1 MKKRFYLVC
10 AAALMTVGAHATN
23 GADYHFDTVIE
34 GDVVLSDD
42 NYWDLFAGAGI
53 DNVLISAGASLTS
66 SALVYNFAGIPT
78 DADNLIQL
86 DNGGTFRFYSDP
98 ERSSI
103 TQEDLDD
110 FGYDYV
116 GSFTET
122 PYSFYITGTGNEIYL
137 GEGQKVGGSIVGNG
151 DVTVYVG
158 KGTTFNFA
166 TTKWVSASMQ
176 PSLAENDTL
185 IFSGHLYVKSLT
197 GEPID
202 TISFGTAFPGSTAG
216 NVSYAK
222 NEFNQPQF
230 VLDINGVE
238 GVVLYASASAAWPLI
253 NGKGTVR
260 SATTWI
266 KPTDAFGQ
274 AVFDVDFEGG
284 RDGNTAVEYY
294 GAGGSDAPQ
303 DIVFNGNINSVGN
316 YFYIRN
322 DAYAVFNGSAMF
334 SNIPNG
340 VSSREGGLIS
350 GDGYVNSSVAPR
362 SPSHRAMWVSAGQGR
377 NSIGTLTMDYYY
389 NPSDAAG
396 GLEFDFDGKD
406 ADQIV
411 FLQEGV
417 LSSGSQAVKI
427 NFMDSFFDGLPTTG
441 NYQVLK
447 GNVVEG
453 ATAINDTI
461 GYYIYDNEMKFAVL
475 GEDPEVPDTITY
487 ASTLAKRFPGVAT
500 NGDHTKSGYDG
511 DENGVGGNN
520 RYCHALLHW
529 GPGTGEGAD
538 YQRNPARPANHA
550 DFTEDAPLTLALA
563 EVSAKVGQVNG
574 IIPNTNDSVW
584 FTGHDL
590 IAGFGADNN
599 AVKPILYQYDK
610 VVNYDFVFST
620 NVVEKVWSEGDT
632 LRLSGNSLRNTFKT
646 EDGSEV
652 EKVVPDMNGNDSI
665 IYEFVPNGKI
675 IYNYETKSFPIK
687 VGEKEVNYWFNFQ
700 YFFSDGIIQLLSD
713 DVPVVD
719 KDEAP
724 VEHAGGSSD
733 LQTTLKEMKAVAG
746 RTIFTIDGKRVNSYQ
761 PGLNIVTVRYTDG
774 TVETKKIFM
783 AE

>member
-10 AAALMTVGAHATN
+10 AAALMATGAFAQAN
-23 GADYHFDTVIE
+23 YHYDTVIE
-34 GDVVLSDD
+34 GAQELSDD
-42 NYWDLFAGAGI
+42 TYWDLFFGI
-53 DNVLISAGASLTS
+53 DNVMIPAGSSLTS
-66 SALVYNFAGIPT
+66 TDLVFNFAGIPS
-78 DADNLIQL
+78 DADNHIRL
-86 DNGGTFRFYSDP
+86 DNGGVFKFFSSP
-98 ERSSI
+98 ERATI
-103 TQEDLDD
+103 TQDDLDMY
-110 FGYDYV
+110 GYEYV
-116 GSFTET
+116 GSMTET
-122 PYSFYITGTGNEIYL
+122 PYCFYVTGTGNEIYL
-137 GEGQKVGGSIVGNG
+137 GEGQKVGGSIVGDG

-166 TTKWVSASMQ
+166 TTKWVSAAMQ
-176 PSLAENDTL
+176 SASLTENDTI

-202 TISFGTAFPGSTAG
+202 TINFGTAFPGSTAG

-238 GVVLYASASAAWPLI
+238 GVVLYASASAAWPRI
-253 NGKGTVR
+253 DGKGVVR

-266 KPTDAFGQ
+266 KPTDVFGQ
-274 AVFDVDFEGG
+274 TVYDVDFEGG
-284 RDGNTAVEYY
+284 RDANTAVEYY

-316 YFYIRN
+316 YWYIRN
-322 DAYAVFNGSAMF
+322 DGDIKLNGSCMLT
-334 SNIPNG
+334 NVVNG
-340 VSSREGGLIS
+340 LSSREGGIIS
-350 GDGYVNSSVAPR
+350 GDGYVNSTVAPR
-362 SPSHRAMWVSAGQGR
+362 SPSHRAMWMSAGQGR
-377 NSIGTLTMDYYY
+377 NSIGTLTVDYYY

-427 NFMDSFFDGLPTTG
+427 NFMDSFFNGLPTTG

-461 GYYIYDNEMKFAVL
+461 GYYVYDNEMNFAVR
-475 GEDPEVPDTITY
+475 GEDPETPDTITY
-487 ASTLAKRFPGVAT
+487 ASALVKRFPGIAT
-500 NGDHTKSGYDG
+500 NGDYTKSGYDG
-511 DENGVGGNN
+511 NEEGVGGNN
-520 RYCHALLHW
+520 RYCHALLYW
-529 GPGTGEGAD
+529 GEGTGEGAD

-550 DFTEDAPLTLALA
+550 DFTEDAPLTLALNA
-563 EVSAKVGQVNG
+563 VNAKVGETAG
-574 IIPNTNDSVW
+574 IIPNTNDSAW
-584 FTGHDL
+584 FVGHDL
-590 IAGFGADNN
+590 LAGFGADNN

-620 NVVEKVWSEGDT
+620 NAVEKVWSEGDT
-632 LRLSGNSLRNTFKT
+632 LKLAANTLRNTFKT
-646 EDGSEV
+646 ENGTYVEETVTGSDGQ
-652 EKVVPDMNGNDSI
+652 DSI
-665 IYEFVPNGKI
+665 VSVFKGDGTYS
-675 IYNYETKSFPIK
+675 YNFETKPFVIK
-687 VGEKEVNYWFNFQ
+687 VGEKETNYWFNFQ
-700 YFFSDGIIQLLSD
+700 YFFTDGIIQLLSD
-713 DVPVVD
+713 ERSEVS

-724 VEHAGGSSD
+724 VEHQGGSSGI
-733 LQTTLKEMKAVAG
+733 QTTLKEQKAVAA

-774 TVETKKIFM
+774 SVETKKVFM